1 MHHIDRWSFCG
12 RHQILFKINQLKLRA
27 RFRSASFG
35 TYGIVAMLRISEVRM
50 NRVFKFPPAA
60 KVFLF
65 SGLRCYKAEDKDRL
79 LE

>member
-1 MHHIDRWSFCG
+1 
-12 RHQILFKINQLKLRA
+12 
-27 RFRSASFG
+27 
-35 TYGIVAMLRISEVRM
+35 MLRISEVRM